1 MSGGKGAVRP
11 RSGQRNSFAF
21 RLADWLTA
29 AVICVLAAALLL
41 FVIYTPVSITSS
53 GVSDFYPGDIVF
65 ASRLGKHLWGFAR
78 GDDAVVRSEEGTRT
92 VRHVRRVIALS
103 GEKVTVSGGSVYI
116 GNSLLDE
123 SAYADSFDPAL
134 SMSFT
139 VPEGSMLL
147 LPDQRAGMTEHDVTS
162 CISPLSDIV
171 GEVRFTAFPPSRLRF
186 YN

>member
-29 AVICVLAAALLL
+29 AVACSLAAALLL
-41 FVIYTPVSITSS
+41 FVIYTPVSVTSS
-53 GVSDFYPGDIVF
+53 GVSDFYPGDVVF
-65 ASRLGKHLWGFAR
+65 ASRLGKYLWGFSR
-78 GDDAVVRSEEGTRT
+78 GDDAVVKAEEGTRT

-103 GEKVTVSGGSVYI
+103 GEEVTIADGRVYI
-116 GNSLLDE
+116 GGSLLDE
-123 SAYADSFDPAL
+123 SDYAEGFDPAL

-147 LPDQRAGMTEHDVTS
+147 LPDQRSDMTAEAVTR
-162 CISPLSDIV
+162 CVSPLSDIV

-186 YN
+186 FS